1 MKPQL
6 LVATAICLF
15 TVLGGCAAVNAQ
27 NSDPNI
33 TLEQASDLNSEVNLK
48 NTAAAAQK
56 ATELAELLEQT
67 VNKPQC
73 YYKNTATKPRNTPDH
88 YYLVF
93 IGIDSKDNA
102 ELVAYIFE
110 FPKDGPNAKPKFAS
124 VTDWTNYIQTLD
136 INKADGNILSL
147 AEKDQSPTPLDI
159 SIKKNSLIS
168 FKLLPNAWAFRDK
181 GFNLAEN
188 SNYKPSQEPKDVR
201 YSPFFVEPDTKTDKI
216 VHAFYDSKKITPEA
230 QCAYKYDLPLIM
242 GHLLIKPDASTVDN
256 RYYYKTKITIDPI
269 INNDGSRRGGGGRGG
284 R

>member
-6 LVATAICLF
+6 FIAMAICLSMG
-15 TVLGGCAAVNAQ
+15 LGGCDSVVAQ
-27 NSDPNI
+27 DSDPNVGPE
-33 TLEQASDLNSEVNLK
+33 TSSDLNSEANLK
-48 NTAAAAQK
+48 NTAVAVQS
-56 ATELAELLEQT
+56 ATELTDLLQQT

-73 YYKNTATKPRNTPDH
+73 YYKNAATKPSNTPDN

-102 ELVAYIFE
+102 ELVAYIFD
-110 FPKDGPNAKPKFAS
+110 FPKDGPNAKLKFAS

-136 INKADGNILSL
+136 IKVPAGDKIPFVG
-147 AEKDQSPTPLDI
+147 EDQSPTPLDI

-181 GFNLAEN
+181 GFNLAED
-188 SNYKPSQEPKDVR
+188 SDYKPSKEPKDVR
-201 YSPFFVEPDTKTDKI
+201 YSPFFVEPDKKTDKI

-242 GHLLIKPDASTVDN
+242 GHLLIKPDASKVDK
-256 RYYYKTKITIDPI
+256 RYYYKTKITIDPV
-269 INNDGSRRGGGGRGG
+269 INNTGRPRGGGGRGG